1 MGAGWRQKSVAAKA
15 MVVLPLLLIVQIGL
29 CIATPSLARWS
40 DSISH
45 KPQGEDWG
53 TFGLVLWE
61 FYFCLLTLL
70 LLVIAALWRLVG
82 WIAGK
87 TRRRKDSGD

>member
-1 MGAGWRQKSVAAKA
+1 VNIGIWWRRKSGAAKTMA
-15 MVVLPLLLIVQIGL
+15 VLLLLLALQIGL
-29 CIATPSLARWS
+29 CIATPSLDHWA

-61 FYFCLLTLL
+61 LYFLLLTLL
-70 LLVIAALWRLVG
+70 LLVIAALWWLVG

-87 TRRRKDSGD
+87 TR